1 MVIPIAILNNSPSV
15 DDIRDRLVAVPAA
28 TRSGGVPARG
38 WARLAMVLQG
48 LHRTAQAI
56 IVVDMSDGGNLA
68 IDWGRKD
75 YWWNG
80 APAVFP
86 ADPTI
91 ASIRMLRGDGAQLP
105 FLRESPLPLE
115 PLLWN
120 IGIAAFPSTQAWWF
134 SDGGRYRATRWPNY
148 TVLEHDPDQVRMT
161 ALLGSAALTPTELAL
176 AANVEPSAAQ
186 RLLNAL
192 GLLGLVRELPVGETD
207 VSVRPVDVPTQ
218 RKGLFSRLRA
228 RLGV

>member
-1 MVIPIAILNNSPSV
+1 
-15 DDIRDRLVAVPAA
+15 
-28 TRSGGVPARG
+28 
-38 WARLAMVLQG
+38 MVLQG

-56 IVVDMSDGGNLA
+56 IVVDMTDGGHLA

-120 IGIAAFPSTQAWWF
+120 MGIAAFPNSQAWWF
-134 SDGGRYRATRWPNY
+134 AEGSRYRATRWPNY
-148 TVLEHDPDQVRMT
+148 PVLDHDADQVRMT
-161 ALLGSAALTPTELAL
+161 AMLGSAALTPVELAL
-176 AANVEPSAAQ
+176 AANVEPDAAQ

-192 GLLGLVRELPVGETD
+192 GLLGLVRELPAEETD
-207 VSVRPVDVPTQ
+207 GTVRTPDAPTE

>member
-1 MVIPIAILNNSPSV
+1 M
-15 DDIRDRLVAVPAA
+15 
-28 TRSGGVPARG
+28 PARG
-38 WARLAMVLQG
+38 WARLAMVLQS

-56 IVVDMSDGGNLA
+56 IVVDMSDGGHLA

-80 APAVFP
+80 APSVFP

-120 IGIAAFPSTQAWWF
+120 IGIAAFPSSQAWWF
-134 SDGGRYRATRWPNY
+134 ADDSRYRATRWPNY
-148 TVLEHDPDQVRMT
+148 TVLEHDSDQVRMT
-161 ALLGSAALTPTELAL
+161 ALLGSTALTPDELAS
-176 AANVEPSAAQ
+176 AAHVEPGAAQ

-192 GLLGLVRELPVGETD
+192 GLLGLVRELPAGDTAAVIPQQD
-207 VSVRPVDVPTQ
+207 APTE

-228 RLGV
+228 RLGR

>member
-1 MVIPIAILNNSPSV
+1 MSV
-15 DDIRDRLVAVPAA
+15 DDIRDRLIAVPAA

-48 LHRTAQAI
+48 LHRTAHAI
-56 IVVDMSDGGNLA
+56 IVVDMADGGNLA

-80 APAVFP
+80 APEVFP

-91 ASIRMLRGDGAQLP
+91 ASIRMMRGDGAQLP

-120 IGIAAFPSTQAWWF
+120 VGIAAFPTSQAWWF
-134 SDGGRYRATRWPNY
+134 SDDSRYRAIRWPNY
-148 TVLEHDPDQVRMT
+148 TVLDHDPDQVRMT
-161 ALLGSAALTPTELAL
+161 ALLGNAALTPGELAL
-176 AANVEPSAAQ
+176 AAHVEPAAAQ

-192 GLLGLVRELPVGETD
+192 GLLGLVREFPAGEATPAA
-207 VSVRPVDVPTQ
+207 SPVDVPTE
-218 RKGLFSRLRA
+218 RGGLFARLRA